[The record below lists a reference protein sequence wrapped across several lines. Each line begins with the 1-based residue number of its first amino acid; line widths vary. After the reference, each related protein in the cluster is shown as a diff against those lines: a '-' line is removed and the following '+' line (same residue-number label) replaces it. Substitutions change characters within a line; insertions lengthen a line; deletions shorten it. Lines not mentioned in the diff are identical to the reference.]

1 MTPDMLVQGQPK
13 GCVSLTDHDLS
24 PNVLRSPEILSTTFP
39 LTIQKSTFPSVL
51 KRHRLDTDVDG
62 EDSVGLQRK
71 KRRLRLHLVTS
82 RLSRPYATPPTH
94 ILTRQSRRPGSW
106 LRPRD
111 RIRSP
116 LRRAA
121 ILNAIRVKRT
131 PAKSFGRKEANLLS
145 GLRPPKEP
153 IHTEV
158 DLITQGIRIPRG
170 PMPNGCL
177 PQQYVPTSP
186 SPLGPSNYYDALD
199 DEDDPTEDDDPDDI
213 EESGI
218 VYSNFNDLDGADT
231 ENEDYET
238 YDPFS
243 GGEEHC
249 RPWTPGP
256 IGKPANISAG
266 FDRVIE
272 ALSASYAS

>member
-1 MTPDMLVQGQPK
+1 MLVQGQPK
-13 GCVSLTDHDLS
+13 GCISLTDHDLS
-24 PNVLRSPEILSTTFP
+24 PNVFRSPEILSTTFP
-39 LTIQKSTFPSVL
+39 LTIRESTFPSVL

-131 PAKSFGRKEANLLS
+131 PAKSFGLKEANLLS

-158 DLITQGIRIPRG
+158 DLITQGIQTPSG
-170 PMPNGCL
+170 PMPNGCS
-177 PQQYVPTSP
+177 PQQYIPPSP

-199 DEDDPTEDDDPDDI
+199 DEDDPTEDDDSDDI
-213 EESGI
+213 EERGI

-231 ENEDYET
+231 GNEDYDT
-238 YDPFS
+238 YSPFS

-256 IGKPANISAG
+256 IGKPVNISAV
-266 FDRVIE
+266 FDRETE